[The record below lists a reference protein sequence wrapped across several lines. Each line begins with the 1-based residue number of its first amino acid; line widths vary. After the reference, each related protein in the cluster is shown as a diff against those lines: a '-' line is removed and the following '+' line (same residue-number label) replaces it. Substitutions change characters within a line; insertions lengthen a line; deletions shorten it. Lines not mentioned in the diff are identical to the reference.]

1 MQINE
6 FELPDAFYSVS
17 DVQNYIECIIK
28 KHETL
33 PTNFPIHI
41 YINSINNRL
50 VLKMKRWI

>member
-6 FELPDAFYSVS
+6 FELPNGFYSVS

-33 PTNFPIHI
+33 PTNFPIRI